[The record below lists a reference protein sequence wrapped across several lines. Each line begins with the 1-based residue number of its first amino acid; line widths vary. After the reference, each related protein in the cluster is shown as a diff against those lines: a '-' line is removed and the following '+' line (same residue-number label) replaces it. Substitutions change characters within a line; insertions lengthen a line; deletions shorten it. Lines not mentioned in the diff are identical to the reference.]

1 MKEEIDTEAQSGS
14 ALAEEQAVRRV
25 FLIRHGDASE
35 GERDQDLGHHL
46 SELGVRQAEALA
58 HRASHWQLDAIY
70 TSDKYR
76 AYETACAIR
85 KHHPNAAWFVDSIF
99 RELDWRSLEGGLSEM
114 LAARLEA
121 VWGKIVDSPYAT
133 SAFVIHGGLIKYLI
147 GRAVKFQGG
156 LKPRFPSAHT
166 GITAL
171 AVRPGGLVHP
181 KFFNDTSHL
190 TPDLAV
196 GPKRPWIE
204 DPVTKRWLF

>member
-1 MKEEIDTEAQSGS
+1 MTQETEAGEQPDQLV
-14 ALAEEQAVRRV
+14 AAETGLRRV
-25 FLIRHGDASE
+25 FLIRHADASE
-35 GERDQDLGHHL
+35 GERHHDFGHHL
-46 SELGVRQAEALA
+46 SELGIRQAEALA
-58 HRASHWQLDAIY
+58 RRAEHWQLDAIF

-76 AYETACAIR
+76 AYETACALR
-85 KHHPNAAWFVDSIF
+85 EYHPEAAWFVDRMF
-99 RELDWRSLEGGLSEM
+99 RELDERSLEHGVDEV
-114 LAARLEA
+114 LAARLDA
-121 VWGKIVDSPYAT
+121 VWSKVVDSPYPT

-147 GRAVKFQGG
+147 ARSVHFQGE

-171 AVRPGGLVHP
+171 AVRPGGHAYP

-190 TPDLAV
+190 TPDLVA